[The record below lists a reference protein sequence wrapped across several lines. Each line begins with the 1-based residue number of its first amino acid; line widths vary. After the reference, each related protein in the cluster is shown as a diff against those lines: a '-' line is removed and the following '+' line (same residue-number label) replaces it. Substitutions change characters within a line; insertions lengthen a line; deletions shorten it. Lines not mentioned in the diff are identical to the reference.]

1 LCTLFSGNHGDRG
14 AIRMSGAGT
23 IRRGGDHELL
33 EPPMWWL
40 EMPVFLEW
48 PEDRKDRT
56 PIKQPSR
63 VLGGLRSLLLRR
75 G

>member
-1 LCTLFSGNHGDRG
+1 
-14 AIRMSGAGT
+14 
-23 IRRGGDHELL
+23 
-33 EPPMWWL
+33 MWWL
-40 EMPVFLEW
+40 EMPIILEW

-56 PIKQPSR
+56 SLKQPSR